1 MKTYLTPTEIK
12 QMIAQAPTLRDK
24 VLISFLADT
33 GTRISELLSIKIEHL
48 DFQKNLVLIPHLKRG
63 IRKKCPKCLKPAGRS
78 QPFCSHCGMD
88 LSKVVAEG
96 LQERSRLIN
105 VSSSTMR
112 LIRQYLDGRPSNI
125 KELLPLTRQHAYL
138 IVRRAGEAADIGKIL
153 NPTTGA
159 EHYVHPHIF
168 RASLAVDWL
177 HEAGDDVGMQKAL
190 QDHLG
195 HQRFETTIR
204 YNKLAP
210 GDVRKTGKKIMEKR
224 FGSVK

>member
-1 MKTYLTPTEIK
+1 MKTYLTPNEIK
-12 QMIAQAPTLRDK
+12 QMIALAPTLRDK

-33 GTRISELLSIKIEHL
+33 GCRISELLSIKIEHL
-48 DFQKNLVLIPHLKRG
+48 DFENNLVLIPHLKRG

-78 QPFCSHCGMD
+78 QPFCSHCGTD
-88 LSKVVAEG
+88 LSKVIAEG

-105 VSSSTMR
+105 VGSGTMQ
-112 LIRQYLDGRPSNI
+112 LIRQYLKGRPTI

-138 IVRRAGEAADIGKIL
+138 IIRQAGEAAGIGKIL
-153 NPTTGA
+153 NPTTGE

-195 HQRFETTIR
+195 HQRFETTMG

-210 GDVRKTGKKIMEKR
+210 GDVRKTGKKVMEKR
-224 FGSVK
+224 FGTRT